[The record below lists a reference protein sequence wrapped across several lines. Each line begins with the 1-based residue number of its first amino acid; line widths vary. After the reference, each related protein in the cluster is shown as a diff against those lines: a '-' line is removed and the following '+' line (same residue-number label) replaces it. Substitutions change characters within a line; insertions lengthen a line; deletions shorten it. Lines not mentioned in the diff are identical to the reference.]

1 MAKHLPKD
9 EWDKIRER
17 WELDPRPGYRWVV
30 GEMNLTVTESAV
42 KARARKERWTKR
54 TSLKAIVDRAQQQA
68 DKRRPEKKPAD
79 TFQHVDASAEQV
91 SIDLRS
97 EIIDLH
103 RGEWAEHRSKFP
115 LEAIVADAPDEPGG
129 VTIAPNGEKI
139 ARASKVMAETIR
151 LRQQGER
158 EAWGLD
164 AISQDEG
171 AGMSTLDELDAMFE
185 LAMRRTEE
193 MKASVRKERGQGG
206 TEAD

>member
-68 DKRRPEKKPAD
+68 DKRRPEKKPAG
-79 TFQHVDASAEQV
+79 TFQQCETSAEQI

-103 RGEWAEHRSKFP
+103 RGEWAEHRSRFP
-115 LEAIVADAPDEPGG
+115 LDAIVIEAPEEPGRI
-129 VTIAPNGEKI
+129 TIAPNGEKI